1 LTDATGKFDDIWSR
15 TKLEIS
21 EHWSS
26 YEGPGLEHTPSNRDE
41 VLVAFER
48 FVTHLKS
55 MPANR
60 PVPVIEAIR
69 LLYSEL
75 NLINEKYDSS
85 LLETDERELLVPII
99 MELAETAGV
108 NPDDY
113 DGEPGAEYR
122 DF

>member
-1 LTDATGKFDDIWSR
+1 MPENG
-15 TKLEIS
+15 
-21 EHWSS
+21 
-26 YEGPGLEHTPSNRDE
+26 
-41 VLVAFER
+41 VA
-48 FVTHLKS
+48 
-55 MPANR
+55 PI
-60 PVPVIEAIR
+60 IEAIR
-69 LLYSEL
+69 MLYSEL

-99 MELAETAGV
+99 VELAETAGV

>member
-1 LTDATGKFDDIWSR
+1 LTDAAGKFDKVWSR
-15 TKLEIS
+15 AKLEIS
-21 EHWSS
+21 EHWRS
-26 YEGPGLEHTPSNRDE
+26 YEGPGLEHTSSNRDE
-41 VLVAFER
+41 VFVAFER
-48 FVTHLKS
+48 YVAHLKS
-55 MPANR
+55 MPENGVA
-60 PVPVIEAIR
+60 PIIEAIR
-69 LLYSEL
+69 MLYSEL

-99 MELAETAGV
+99 VELAETAGV